1 MACLTHNDNC
11 SALFPGVSPS
21 SPGSQTAWNCRRPSP
36 PTPCA
41 RRPCCAPEEGK
52 AGFYISFPFFF
63 CMQAEAQASAP
74 NLLEER
80 RPRELCRELK
90 GLVPGEGPLLA
101 RALEPL
107 ACNRAWGWGWAWPLG
122 PGGAL
127 GGRAEAGGSSPQVLS
142 LDTARR
148 KLAGAAW
155 EGHWERALESPSQ
168 GCFPGGWMVSL
179 QMNGE
184 GAHVH
189 LGGASL
195 PLGPGN
201 LK

>member
-41 RRPCCAPEEGK
+41 RRPCCAPEEGE

-80 RPRELCRELK
+80 RPRELCRGIK
-90 GLVPGEGPLLA
+90 
-101 RALEPL
+101 
-107 ACNRAWGWGWAWPLG
+107 G
-122 PGGAL
+122 PGAR
-127 GGRAEAGGSSPQVLS
+127 GRATACSSPGTVSLQQSLGAGVGVASWTRRGTGGAIRGGGSSPQVLS